1 MRTFVFL
8 LASEYRREAAKIQP
22 PKPTRMRFGTSCK
35 YGNTLGLQ
43 QSSETQ
49 LSPFQTTSI
58 VPSNHKRQI

>member
-1 MRTFVFL
+1 
-8 LASEYRREAAKIQP
+8 
-22 PKPTRMRFGTSCK
+22 MRFGTSCK

-49 LSPFQTTSI
+49 FSPFQTTSI